1 MFSYIH
7 IPFCESRCKYCRFA
21 TIWKTNNI
29 LIEKYLL
36 HLKNDIKNFK
46 TDLSTKSVLK
56 WLRSIYFWGWT
67 PSILNPKYLEEI
79 ILELKNKFS
88 FQKNIEITLE
98 TTPWNVTLD
107 NVKNRENIWIN
118 RISIWVQTLN
128 DLALK
133 EIWREGKWSIL
144 NALEILKISKSPL
157 LRGKLWKSRGI
168 KNISVDFIIW
178 LPYVKKWETLK
189 DIKFL
194 LKKYPFIKHISV
206 YMLEDYYSELE
217 IRNDKLEINNWFENI
232 YYPWGWR
239 WIWINEEDYLKEYLS
254 IRKYLEKNWFNFYE
268 LSNSAKSWYECK
280 HNKSY
285 WNHSNNVWFWLWS
298 HSFLNDTRYA
308 FASDFL
314 WYYAWKLEYSENLSK
329 NDLFLEK
336 VLFSLRT
343 KWIWK
348 VIENKLNKVKI
359 KEFIKSWYLKRLW
372 NKVVLWNKWYS
383 VIDFIIKEII

>member
-1 MFSYIH
+1 MFLYIH
-7 IPFCESRCKYCRFA
+7 IPFCESKCKYCRFA
-21 TIWKTNNI
+21 SIWKINEV
-29 LIEKYLL
+29 LIKKYVN

-46 TDLSTKSVLK
+46 TDLVDKSVLK

-67 PSILNPKYLEEI
+67 PSILQPKFLEEI

-98 TTPWNVTLD
+98 TTPWNITS
-107 NVKNRENIWIN
+107 KNIFFWEKIWIN

-133 EIWREGKWSIL
+133 EIWREGKWSIFSW
-144 NALEILKISKSPL
+144 LELLKKSK
-157 LRGKLWKSRGI
+157 I

-206 YMLEDYYSELE
+206 YMLEDYYD
-217 IRNDKLEINNWFENI
+217 INQGDNKFDKITYPENWKNN
-232 YYPWGWR
+232 
-239 WIWINEEDYLKEYLS
+239 WINENDYLKEYLS
-254 IRKYLEKNWFNFYE
+254 IRKYLEKKWFHFYE
-268 LSNSAKSWYECK
+268 LSNSAKNWYECK

-285 WNHSNNVWFWLWS
+285 WNHSNNIWFWLWS
-298 HSFLNDTRYA
+298 HSYLNKTRYA
-308 FASDFL
+308 YKSDFL
-314 WYYAWKLEYSENLSK
+314 WYYSWKFEYFEELNK
-329 NDLFLEK
+329 NDLFLEN

-348 VIENKLNKVKI
+348 KMENKLNKEKI
-359 KEFIKSWYLKRLW
+359 SEFIRNSYLKKSWDKI
-372 NKVVLWNKWYS
+372 VLWNNWYS
-383 VIDFIIKEII
+383 LIDLIIKEII